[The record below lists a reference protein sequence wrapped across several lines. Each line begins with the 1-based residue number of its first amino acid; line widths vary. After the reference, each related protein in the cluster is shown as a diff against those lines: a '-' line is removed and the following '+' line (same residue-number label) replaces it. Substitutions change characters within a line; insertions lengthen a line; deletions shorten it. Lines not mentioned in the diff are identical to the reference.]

1 MIVEEE
7 ALFALLRFG
16 LSLESNC
23 NNNTDIYTLL
33 DCKKWRNIFQL
44 CSLPFEY
51 RQYSHIEDKQ
61 IEGSRS

>member
-7 ALFALLRFG
+7 ALFALLRLG

-33 DCKKWRNIFQL
+33 DCKKW
-44 CSLPFEY
+44 
-51 RQYSHIEDKQ
+51 
-61 IEGSRS
+61 